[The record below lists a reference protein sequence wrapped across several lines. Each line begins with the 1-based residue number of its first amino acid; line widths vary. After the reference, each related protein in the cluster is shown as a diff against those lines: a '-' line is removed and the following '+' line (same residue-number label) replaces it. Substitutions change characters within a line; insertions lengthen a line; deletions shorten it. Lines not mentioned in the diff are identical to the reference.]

1 MLAKLGLVTK
11 IIASVLAIAV
21 TFALG
26 FWAAKQTQ
34 LVNEADT
41 SSTEA
46 TTVEAKSGML
56 QREYTFGMTIETPL
70 TSVGSNLTPG
80 IVTEVG
86 DTQVK
91 PGSVVY
97 RVNNQPVYGV
107 QSEVPFWRELLP
119 GISGMDVT
127 AFQKMLKATGYY
139 KAEPTG
145 RFDNQTLFAWRVLQK
160 ANQGENLESVPL
172 GMLVAFPVLP
182 TTVEHTD
189 SLSKGKQLA
198 GGEDLLRVPAGNRQY
213 YLSLAKEQLEFAP
226 IGANVTVSVNGNVL
240 SGVVTQNE
248 PDTNATTTKI
258 LVAQANG
265 KELCDPKCH
274 QLPVV
279 SKQNYLA
286 KVSPSAPVEGII
298 IPLATIRTNAQNETY
313 VIDNNQQKHPVE
325 ILGTNQGLAAVKGIP
340 VGTVLKLTLEKGNEN
355 GVGSK

>member
-1 MLAKLGLVTK
+1 MLAKLSLVTK
-11 IIASVLAIAV
+11 IIASLLVLAV
-21 TFALG
+21 TFTLG

-34 LVNEADT
+34 LVNEAELP
-41 SSTEA
+41 STE
-46 TTVEAKSGML
+46 TTMVEAKQGVL

-70 TSVGSNLTPG
+70 TSVGSNLSPG

-86 DTQVK
+86 ETQLK

-97 RVNNQPVYGV
+97 RINNQPSYSV
-107 QSEVPFWRELLP
+107 QSDVPFWRELSYGLS
-119 GISGMDVT
+119 GIDVT
-127 AFQKMLKATGYY
+127 AFQKMLKDTGYY
-139 KAEPTG
+139 QAEPTG
-145 RFDNQTLFAWRVLQK
+145 RFDDQTLFAWRALQK
-160 ANQGENLESVPL
+160 ANQGENVESVPL
-172 GMLVAFPVLP
+172 GTLVAFPTLP

-198 GGEDLLRVPAGNRQY
+198 GGEDLLRATSGNRQY

-226 IGANVTVSVNGNVL
+226 LGANVTVSVNGMIL
-240 SGVVTQNE
+240 TGVVSEHET
-248 PDTNATTTKI
+248 DTSATTTKI

-274 QLPVV
+274 QLPVA

-313 VIDNNQQKHPVE
+313 VVDSNGQQHTVE
-325 ILGTNQGLAAVKGIP
+325 ILNTSQGLAAVRGIP
-340 VGTVLKLTLEKGNEN
+340 AGTVLKLTLEKGNEN
-355 GVGSK
+355 GAGSK